1 MRSPFENS
9 DLQLDAPDRGP
20 VYNNAMETL
29 GNTPLVRLARHGP
42 ITRVRRRRSAGFP
55 LVESQAG
62 R

>member
-9 DLQLDAPDRGP
+9 DLKLDAPDRGP
-20 VYNNAMETL
+20 VYNNVMDTL
-29 GNTPLVRLARHGP
+29 GNMPLVRLARHVP

-55 LVESQAG
+55 RVEFQAG

>member
-9 DLQLDAPDRGP
+9 DLKLDAPDRGP
-20 VYNNAMETL
+20 AYNNVMETL
-29 GNTPLVRLARHGP
+29 ANMPLVRLARHGP

-55 LVESQAG
+55 RVEFQAG